1 MLEEPYST
9 DHGFSAGM
17 ELSKAL
23 EPDYRHLE
31 RAYGVSVEQLHFV
44 ESVDWIIYL
53 FSSGW
58 PVH

>member
-1 MLEEPYST
+1 MPEEPYST
-9 DHGFSAGM
+9 NHSFSVAM

-23 EPDYRHLE
+23 EPDYRDME
-31 RAYGVSVEQLHFV
+31 RSYRVTVEQLHFV
-44 ESVDWIIYL
+44 ESLDWIIYL